1 MWGARWGLLYERLLN
16 GKAIPEVRMNENENS
31 DSSPR
36 SKKPYVKPAF
46 VVVALRP
53 DEAVLGACKTNGA
66 SGPGNRGRCRSLG
79 NCSSQGS

>member
-1 MWGARWGLLYERLLN
+1 
-16 GKAIPEVRMNENENS
+16 MNENEND

-36 SKKPYVKPAF
+36 SKKPYEKPAF

-66 SGPGNRGRCRSLG
+66 SGPGNRGRCRSIG

>member
-1 MWGARWGLLYERLLN
+1 MHFAWRLN
-16 GKAIPEVRMNENENS
+16 GLAIAEVRMNENHRDDPTPPSRKRYE
-31 DSSPR
+31 
-36 SKKPYVKPAF
+36 KPAF
-46 VVVALRP
+46 VVVALKP

>member
-1 MWGARWGLLYERLLN
+1 
-16 GKAIPEVRMNENENS
+16 MNENEKD

-46 VVVALRP
+46 LVIALRP

-66 SGPGNRGRCRSLG
+66 SRAGQSRALPEHRQQLQQPGVLRRGRGRRART
-79 NCSSQGS
+79 

>member
-1 MWGARWGLLYERLLN
+1 MRSARWRLLYERRLN
-16 GKAIPEVRMNENENS
+16 GLAIPEVRMNENENN

-66 SGPGNRGRCRSLG
+66 SGPGNRGRCRSLS